1 MYTGLRTVVANGQQ
15 STAVN
20 EQLETDERWAIYL
33 ETVTAHSVPKRRH
46 EILRLAATRP
56 LLSLLYWLYFYFVEQ
71 YSFIYIYNEHVHG

>member
-33 ETVTAHSVPKRRH
+33 ETVTAHSVPERRH
-46 EILRLAATRP
+46 KILRLAATRP
-56 LLSLLYWLYFYFVEQ
+56 LLSHLYWLYFYFVEQ
-71 YSFIYIYNEHVHG
+71 YSFIHLQ

>member
-1 MYTGLRTVVANGQQ
+1 MYIGLRTVVANGQQ

-46 EILRLAATRP
+46 EILQLAAARL
-56 LLSLLYWLYFYFVEQ
+56 LLSLLYWLYLYFVEQ
-71 YSFIYIYNEHVHG
+71 YSCIRLQ

>member
-56 LLSLLYWLYFYFVEQ
+56 LLSLIYWLYFYFVER
-71 YSFIYIYNEHVHG
+71 YSFIHLQ